1 MLNISLFWPE
11 KYHYNLI
18 SHLLHCILRLAMDLP
33 SLRSPYLVQEPLQ
46 VASWPWGDPKISSLL
61 GKRRIFHMGYKA
73 TPAQLCRVK
82 VGQFHVSVVLGNR
95 ILMCCRFLRVSIFC
109 HVFDLAWK
117 IHTGP
122 AKSGDQY
129 TYNNKEIGSGVLLHT
144 HVSCIYIYV
153 IYACVLYSI
162 YYIQLI

>member
-1 MLNISLFWPE
+1 MGWFSCKLWTGKTRCLQWSRAGKSLRPQMGFTHSLGNPKWKTEPYHLKFQSCVFGSSVWKPDDSKHNLTYMSVYMLNISLFWPE

-73 TPAQLCRVK
+73 TPA
-82 VGQFHVSVVLGNR
+82 
-95 ILMCCRFLRVSIFC
+95 
-109 HVFDLAWK
+109 
-117 IHTGP
+117 
-122 AKSGDQY
+122 
-129 TYNNKEIGSGVLLHT
+129 
-144 HVSCIYIYV
+144 
-153 IYACVLYSI
+153 
-162 YYIQLI
+162 